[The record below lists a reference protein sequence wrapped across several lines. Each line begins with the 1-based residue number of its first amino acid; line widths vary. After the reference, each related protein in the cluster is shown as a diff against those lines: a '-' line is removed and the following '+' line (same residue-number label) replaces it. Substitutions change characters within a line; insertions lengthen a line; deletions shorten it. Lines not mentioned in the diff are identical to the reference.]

1 MKVLTFFLNF
11 SYLSSAIKIY
21 LCGDSTMAKGNGKID
36 GWGQYLQS
44 SMTIPVAN
52 KAIGGRSARSY
63 TVEGRFNE
71 VARSVQPGDFVV
83 IEFGHNDG
91 GSLANDNGRTDC
103 PGAGNQTC
111 QGMHGGKKTIVL
123 TFPAYLINAG
133 KLMASKG
140 AKVVY
145 SSMTPNN
152 IWEGNG
158 SYSPS
163 RFTDYARQAAKAISG
178 ATFIDHGKAVAN
190 AYRKLGKAATNALYP
205 QDHTHTSPR
214 GAKVVADAF
223 VAEVLADRNLLA
235 QYVLS
240 KR

>member
-1 MKVLTFFLNF
+1 MALLIPLLYLPFLA
-11 SYLSSAIKIY
+11 STAKIH

-36 GWGQYLQS
+36 GWGQHLQPH
-44 SMTIPVAN
+44 MTIPVVN
-52 KAIGGRSARSY
+52 RAIGGRSARSY
-63 TVEGRFNE
+63 TVEGRFND

-91 GSLANDNGRTDC
+91 GSLAKDNGRTDC

-111 QGMHGGKKTIVL
+111 QSTYGGRKVTVL
-123 TFPAYLINAG
+123 SFPAYLINAG

-163 RFTDYARQAAKAISG
+163 RFTDYARQAAKSVSG
-178 ATFIDHGKAVAN
+178 ASFVDHGRAVAN
-190 AYRKLGKAATNALYP
+190 SYRKLGKGKTNALYP
-205 QDHTHTSPR
+205 QDHTHTSPQ
-214 GAKVVADAF
+214 GAKVVAEAF
-223 VAEVLADRNLLA
+223 VTEVLAERNPLA
-235 QYVLS
+235 QYV
-240 KR
+240 KKKT